1 MLYFHADDDSDDDE
15 DDDDEEEE
23 EEEEDQEEGW
33 ITPGNIDAVKQA
45 TVALTDSQ
53 VADLPVACVTTD
65 YAMQVSHCPCF
76 ILVYQC
82 ICE

>member
-15 DDDDEEEE
+15 DGE
-23 EEEEDQEEGW
+23 EEGW

-76 ILVYQC
+76 ILLSCLCYY
-82 ICE
+82 